1 MKATLVPLYFQSDQ
15 DKGFANQLAALRQ
28 LLADDAEI
36 LAPVALG
43 APLPPADAA
52 VFPQILGDAYRRLAD
67 FKAIRV
73 PILVITSEFGTVSMW
88 DWEINRYLRTEGVEV
103 FAPHNLAQTRLICRT
118 LGLKRELAGAKFLV
132 FQDNPG
138 EGFQPSIFKRF
149 YWWESECTQRMFDT
163 FGITVEKH
171 SFKALGQAAKEIPDA
186 VAEEVWDGWKERLS
200 IGDIPARSV
209 LSALKVYVAVKA
221 AIDADPSIKGVGINC
236 LNESHFSDTTPC
248 LAWNMLYE
256 ERRLIWGCEADTVA
270 MLSKFILHR
279 ALGVPV
285 MMTNLYPFLMGQAA
299 LKHERIPHFPDVPEG
314 AEHHIL
320 VAHCGYLGVVPQS
333 FATEWTLRKKVLAI
347 VDDNATAIDARL
359 SEGPVTLAKL
369 EPDFRRWSVVEGQLE
384 QYAQFAGSDCLNGAV
399 IRVPD
404 GYRFMDELPSHH
416 TILTTGRN
424 LADLRLVAKLFGMD
438 VFVI

>member
-15 DKGFANQLAALRQ
+15 DKDFVNQLAALRQ

-43 APLPPADAA
+43 APLPPADAV

-171 SFKALGQAAKEIPDA
+171 SF
-186 VAEEVWDGWKERLS
+186 
-200 IGDIPARSV
+200 
-209 LSALKVYVAVKA
+209 
-221 AIDADPSIKGVGINC
+221 
-236 LNESHFSDTTPC
+236 
-248 LAWNMLYE
+248 
-256 ERRLIWGCEADTVA
+256 
-270 MLSKFILHR
+270 
-279 ALGVPV
+279 
-285 MMTNLYPFLMGQAA
+285 
-299 LKHERIPHFPDVPEG
+299 
-314 AEHHIL
+314 
-320 VAHCGYLGVVPQS
+320 
-333 FATEWTLRKKVLAI
+333 
-347 VDDNATAIDARL
+347 
-359 SEGPVTLAKL
+359 
-369 EPDFRRWSVVEGQLE
+369 
-384 QYAQFAGSDCLNGAV
+384 
-399 IRVPD
+399 
-404 GYRFMDELPSHH
+404 
-416 TILTTGRN
+416 
-424 LADLRLVAKLFGMD
+424 
-438 VFVI
+438 